1 MEKLFE
7 RERIARINGDLKELE
22 EVHSMIISL
31 CSNNDEIIHTLRLLV
46 NKRKQEPECIKKLI
60 KTVLGTHNDVPF
72 LKNLLIK
79 VIEGRMFLEEERLSI
94 ADQIKIA
101 LRNNIQESYDLIKE
115 IPVETF
121 TTVSDKKKN
130 AFLFEQLRLALLLH
144 CLEDAELITR
154 KVRRST
160 LMKDELAIFLNYS
173 ILLRAAQNRFL
184 DAANLFLELNEI
196 DESKKHVALGSLYC
210 LLSSCL
216 KEERNIVE
224 EKRKLLKRFSEF
236 KNNDESMRHYLKQ
249 FNTGLI
255 IEFDVVEQIA
265 KTISKYD
272 ESVDKALLHRSVMEH
287 NFFVVSKFFSK
298 VKISQIAQLM
308 HVREDD
314 LVAFASEMVN
324 AKLSTMKIDQQLM
337 LIFFEDKKWN
347 DRVDS
352 VLDKIILANHLI
364 HKQSISDNIK
374 Q

>member
-1 MEKLFE
+1 
-7 RERIARINGDLKELE
+7 
-22 EVHSMIISL
+22 
-31 CSNNDEIIHTLRLLV
+31 
-46 NKRKQEPECIKKLI
+46 
-60 KTVLGTHNDVPF
+60 
-72 LKNLLIK
+72 
-79 VIEGRMFLEEERLSI
+79 
-94 ADQIKIA
+94 
-101 LRNNIQESYDLIKE
+101 
-115 IPVETF
+115 
-121 TTVSDKKKN
+121 
-130 AFLFEQLRLALLLH
+130 
-144 CLEDAELITR
+144 
-154 KVRRST
+154 
-160 LMKDELAIFLNYS
+160 MKDELAIFLNYS

>member
-22 EVHSMIISL
+22 EVQSMIISL
-31 CSNNDEIIHTLRLLV
+31 CSNDDEIIQTLRLLV

-60 KTVLGTHNDVPF
+60 KRVLETHKDVQF

-94 ADQIKIA
+94 ADQIKSA

-130 AFLFEQLRLALLLH
+130 AFLFEQLRLALLLN

-160 LMKDELAIFLNYS
+160 LMNDELAIFLNYS

-184 DAANLFLELNEI
+184 DAANLFLELNAI
-196 DESKKHVALGSLYC
+196 DESKKHVAFGSLYC
-210 LLSSCL
+210 LLTSCL

-224 EKRKLLKRFSEF
+224 EKKRLLTRFSEF
-236 KNNDESMRHYLKQ
+236 KNNDEAMRHYLKK
-249 FNTGLI
+249 FNTDLI
-255 IEFDVVEQIA
+255 IEFDVVDQIA
-265 KTISKYD
+265 QTIAKYN

-298 VKISQIAQLM
+298 IKIGQMAQLM
-308 HVREDD
+308 HVGEDD

-347 DRVDS
+347 DRVDG
-352 VLDKIILANHLI
+352 VLNKIILASHLI
-364 HKQSISDNIK
+364 HKQAISDSIK